1 MSSLWFLALQR
12 CWVKVALG
20 VFMTQRALHLC
31 IFFLSV
37 HLVKTGFFFF
47 PIKLL
52 KQKQVYQQWGVEVQN
67 NNNVVALISCPYI

>member
-37 HLVKTGFFFF
+37 HLVKTGFFFSQLNF
-47 PIKLL
+47 SSRNKFTSNGEWRYKI
-52 KQKQVYQQWGVEVQN
+52 
-67 NNNVVALISCPYI
+67 IIM